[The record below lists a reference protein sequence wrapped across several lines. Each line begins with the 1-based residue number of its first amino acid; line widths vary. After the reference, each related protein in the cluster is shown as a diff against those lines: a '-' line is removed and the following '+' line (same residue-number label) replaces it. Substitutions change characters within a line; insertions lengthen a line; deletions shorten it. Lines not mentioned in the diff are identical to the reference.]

1 MTDLANTP
9 SIDPEKKEWIDQA
22 PYAELLDKW
31 RHDPLGSEWFQG
43 DVGDY
48 FKTKLDESDR
58 LKKWKCSFKCY
69 KSTIDL
75 CRFQTTW
82 TRS

>member
-31 RHDPLGSEWFQG
+31 RHDPLGSDWFQG
-43 DVGDY
+43 DMGDY
-48 FKTKLDESDR
+48 FKSKLDEKRQRMCAEQQVKASKQVGWGKTD
-58 LKKWKCSFKCY
+58 
-69 KSTIDL
+69 
-75 CRFQTTW
+75 
-82 TRS
+82 

>member
-48 FKTKLDESDR
+48 FKTKLDEKRQQMCAKQQVLASKSVGWD
-58 LKKWKCSFKCY
+58 KK
-69 KSTIDL
+69 TP
-75 CRFQTTW
+75 
-82 TRS
+82 